1 MFFFINGIFC
11 CDCDN
16 SKEKKCGISNEWE
29 QKSCYETH
37 KSYLD
42 AHRRA
47 VHTHKRQ
54 INNVCFVY
62 EEKTFNMMTSSA
74 AFSLAWATFSIWN
87 ISISMSER
95 EHMCVY
101 CVVLWEA
108 WKWQNFLVH
117 KMYLFPAL
125 VRMTMGSE
133 RYSFVVSRLFA
144 YDKRNWIF
152 QMYFSVFLYEKKAFE
167 AFTARASCINIFVFF
182 EISDFRHLHSK
193 WNSSNNEYETRK
205 TIIENY
211 LRSFGL
217 KKKSRGD
224 IEFNFACFSPFWG
237 KKVTSFTSFAWL
249 HNFIWFSFVRRYDV
263 FHNVVCSRFVII
275 TSFQSHEITKKMI
288 RLYVSAT
295 LQTIFNT
302 FFKKIMFLYDVDVLY
317 LYSCDA

>member
-1 MFFFINGIFC
+1 MNTNLIYNIHFTSHRLMFFFINGIFC

-47 VHTHKRQ
+47 VHTHKRH

-152 QMYFSVFLYEKKAFE
+152 QMYFPCFYIKKKLLKHSPQERVVLTFLSSLKLAISDIFIQNEILRIMNMRREKQSLKIICDLLAWRKNPE
-167 AFTARASCINIFVFF
+167 
-182 EISDFRHLHSK
+182 EIS
-193 WNSSNNEYETRK
+193 NS
-205 TIIENY
+205 I
-211 LRSFGL
+211 LL
-217 KKKSRGD
+217 
-224 IEFNFACFSPFWG
+224 A
-237 KKVTSFTSFAWL
+237 
-249 HNFIWFSFVRRYDV
+249 
-263 FHNVVCSRFVII
+263 FHHFEEKR
-275 TSFQSHEITKKMI
+275 
-288 RLYVSAT
+288 
-295 LQTIFNT
+295 
-302 FFKKIMFLYDVDVLY
+302 
-317 LYSCDA
+317 